1 MSDVRDPRF
10 DQPAPTPT
18 DEPYVQHLVLDDVRA
33 RLEMGIKK
41 YGTGLQ
47 ASNGRDML
55 QDAYEEVLDLAIY
68 LRGELE
74 KRRIPDLN
82 LALSDA
88 TSRVVQ
94 VNRAN
99 GWMESERTFGEDI
112 ALLHS
117 EVSEALEAFRS
128 WAMLDATEMVCTK
141 HPELAHRTD
150 ECKPEGVGSEMAD
163 VFIRLLDTCWRFGID
178 LGKEFERKLAYN
190 ATRGHRHGGKNL

>member
-74 KRRIPDLN
+74 KQRIPDLTTS
-82 LALSDA
+82 LTDA
-88 TSRVVQ
+88 MYRVAE
-94 VNRAN
+94 VNADN
-99 GWMESERTFGEDI
+99 GWHDTERSFGDDI

-117 EVSEALEAFRS
+117 EVSEALEAYRS
-128 WAMLDATEMVCTK
+128 WGLQDMTEQQCTK
-141 HPELAHRTD
+141 HSPFCHRD
-150 ECKPEGVGSEMAD
+150 GECKPEGVGSELAD
-163 VFIRLLDTCWRFGID
+163 VLIRLLDTCYRRDVD
-178 LGKEFERKLAYN
+178 LAAEFERKLAFN
-190 ATRGHRHGGKNL
+190 KTRGHRHGGKNL